1 MRSFATSMLP
11 RATALLALA
20 SSPALAAAEGGSTS
34 LLDPHYGLMFWT
46 ILIFVGTLLILRKF
60 AWGPILEGVRAREQ
74 ALTEAMAA
82 AQRDRTEAARLMA
95 EQQAALDAARAEAQ
109 RFIADGRAT
118 AESMRGE
125 MLEQTRQQQAELLE
139 RARKEIESEK
149 AKAID
154 ELRREAVD
162 LALAGAGKL
171 IGTRLDAAG
180 DRKLVED
187 YLATLG
193 KK

>member
-1 MRSFATSMLP
+1 MRFRPIA
-11 RATALLALA
+11 ALLALTLTA
-20 SSPALAAAEGGSTS
+20 SPALAAEDGAKVS

-46 ILIFVGTLLILRKF
+46 LLVFAATLLVLWKF
-60 AWGPILEGVRAREQ
+60 AWGPILEGVRSREQ
-74 ALTEAMAA
+74 ALTDAMAA
-82 AQRDRTEAARLMA
+82 AQRDRAEAARLMA
-95 EQQAALDAARAEAQ
+95 EQKAALEAARAEAQ

-125 MLEQTRQQQAELLE
+125 MLEQTRLQQAELLE

-149 AKAID
+149 SKAID

-171 IGTRLDAAG
+171 IGQKLDAG
-180 DRKLVED
+180 SDRKLVED

>member
-1 MRSFATSMLP
+1 MRLRPA
-11 RATALLALA
+11 ALIAALA
-20 SSPALAAAEGGSTS
+20 FSASPVLAAEGGQKS

-46 ILIFVGTLLILRKF
+46 LLVFAATMLVLWKF
-60 AWGPILEGVRAREQ
+60 AWGPILEGVRSREQ
-74 ALTEAMAA
+74 ALTDAMAA
-82 AQRDRTEAARLMA
+82 AQRDRAEAARLMA
-95 EQQAALDAARAEAQ
+95 EQKAALDAARAEAQ

-125 MLEQTRQQQAELLE
+125 MLEQTRAQQAELLE

-149 AKAID
+149 MKAID

-171 IGTRLDAAG
+171 IGQKLDASS

>member
-82 AQRDRTEAARLMA
+82 AQRDRTEAARLIA
-95 EQQAALDAARAEAQ
+95 EQKAALDAARAEAQ

-125 MLEQTRQQQAELLE
+125 MLEQTRAQQAELLE

-171 IGTRLDAAG
+171 IGQRLDAAS

>member
-1 MRSFATSMLP
+1 MRSFLSKLAP
-11 RATALLALA
+11 AAALLAA
-20 SSPALAAAEGGSTS
+20 TSAPAFAAEEGGPVN

-46 ILIFVGTLLILRKF
+46 ILIFIGTLLILRKF

-74 ALTEAMAA
+74 ALTDAMAA
-82 AQRDRTEAARLMA
+82 AQRDRAEAAKLMA
-95 EQQAALDAARAEAQ
+95 EQKAALEAARTEAQ

-118 AESMRGE
+118 AESMRSE
-125 MLEQTRQQQAELLE
+125 MLEQTRAQQAELLE

-171 IGTRLDAAG
+171 IGQKLDASS